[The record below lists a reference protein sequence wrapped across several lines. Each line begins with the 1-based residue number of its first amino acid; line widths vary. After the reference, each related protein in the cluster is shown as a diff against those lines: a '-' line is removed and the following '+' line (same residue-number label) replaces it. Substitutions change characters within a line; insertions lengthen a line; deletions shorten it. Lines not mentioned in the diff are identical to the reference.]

1 MDWSALSCPALGWEL
16 CVGFFSVILIN
27 LVLSGDNAV
36 VIAMAVNL
44 LPKEKRFIGL
54 AFGAGLAVVL
64 RIVLTIFAAQ
74 MLRIVGIK
82 FIGGA
87 LIFWIAVKL
96 LIEDVEAKETTKQG
110 ATTWHAIWIIL
121 VADVTMSLDNVL
133 ALAGASRGN
142 LFLLLFGLISSIP
155 LVVFAAAWLARLMDR
170 YPIIVYLGAALL
182 GKVSAEMIFTDSLVE
197 RVLQVSDTSL
207 YILEAA
213 GAVAVVVLARLYLS
227 YKGPGV
233 STTDSAQTEVG
244 EKTELDPPKVDSD
257 MKFSDVLRSR
267 QHLIVA

>member
-1 MDWSALSCPALGWEL
+1 MDWSALSCPALGWDL
-16 CVGFFSVILIN
+16 CVGVLSVILIN

-54 AFGAGLAVVL
+54 AFGTGLAVAL

-96 LIEDVEAKETTKQG
+96 LIEDVEAKETTKRG
-110 ATTWHAIWIIL
+110 ATIWHAIWMIL
-121 VADVTMSLDNVL
+121 VADVTMSTDNVL
-133 ALAGASRGN
+133 ALAAASKGN
-142 LFLLLFGLISSIP
+142 LFLLLFGLIMSIP
-155 LVVFAAAWLARLMDR
+155 LVVFGSTWLARLMDK

-182 GKVSAEMIFTDSLVE
+182 GKVAAEMIFTDPFVASILK
-197 RVLQVSDTSL
+197 VSDIAL
-207 YILEAA
+207 YILEAI
-213 GAVAVVVLARLYLS
+213 GAASVVIVARVYLS
-227 YKGPGV
+227 YKGPKAP
-233 STTDSAQTEVG
+233 TTDNTALSSRKSRYSITRKADNGLRFIEV
-244 EKTELDPPKVDSD
+244 L
-257 MKFSDVLRSR
+257 LNSR
-267 QHLIVA
+267 RLTVA